1 MRAVHR
7 PQTNPLS
14 PVMLGAASLC
24 LLMAVQIASANPTGG
39 TVASGD
45 ASISTSGTTTTIT
58 QTTQK
63 AIINWHDFSI
73 NPNETTEFVQPSSS
87 AVMLNR
93 VTGGNVSNIMGNLKA
108 NGKIYLINPNGILFG
123 STSVVNVGGLVA
135 STSPITDNEF
145 LNDSIQR
152 FNQSNAGAS
161 IINNGNITIKN
172 AGLAVLVS
180 PTVVNNGVIIAD
192 LGVVSIA
199 SADHFTL
206 DLYGDNLIT
215 LDAGK
220 VLQTDGLVENN
231 GTLQADG
238 GKVYITAQAADDM
251 LENVVNMN
259 GYISAQTVSTQ
270 KGKVVLQGY
279 DNSTINIAGTIDI
292 SGDTGGQLDATAK
305 NINLLDNS
313 LIDASGVYG
322 GGLVNIGGEYQ
333 GGGTLAHADFVTMNS
348 GATINADAIEN
359 GNGGQ
364 IVLWSDLN
372 TDAYGSIF
380 ARGGALSGDG
390 GLIETSSHQVL
401 DTAGITVSASAP
413 NGKNGLWFIDPV
425 TLTIT
430 DALAIGYNAALAGGT
445 DVSISTGD
453 GIEFNNT
460 GTNIV
465 WGTAAD
471 LSIRSN
477 ADGNDIATSPS
488 TITYNGGCGAGL
500 CEITSTG
507 AGNIEFF
514 YNPANAAI
522 PYEFPTAFPKVFTTG
537 TGIFT
542 PYMLINTVA
551 ELNLVGSNA
560 TTVAQNYALNNDLSV
575 GAFTSIGGQGSG
587 LDFSG
592 SFTGSIQGTQYTLS
606 DIVIA
611 GGGTDEVGLFGSAD
625 NATIKDVTVVDST
638 ITGDNEVG
646 AIIGLAQDTALEGNF
661 SVSNNVVM
669 GDVYVGGIAG
679 RGVSIDLDGLF
690 TFTDGAVTGTNFAH
704 GGIFGGIEGAN
715 TLSPGTLLSALDGTV
730 TGDTFVGGLIGA
742 YANGVVW
749 NATGTFENYA
759 TVSGTSEVGGIFGR
773 VEDDI
778 NLNLSNFGNVTSTG
792 PTVGGVIGSMFAG
805 QSSGELRNYGDVTGT
820 VAVGGIVGI
829 NEFGATLLNAL
840 LLGGTITGTSQ
851 VGGIAGNNAGT
862 LDQVAVQSGS
872 ITGTSQVGGIVG
884 LNFFGSV
891 DQVAVQTGTV
901 TGTGTDIGGIV
912 GSNDNG
918 TVTNSS
924 FAGTVSASGASNV
937 GGFVGLNTGGAG
949 LALVIGEVTGG
960 TNAGTVVGN
969 NALGAVVQSVLY
981 DTDINSLSPI
991 GLNNGTVI
999 DVIGGDFK
1007 TLGNLGTFTALG
1019 FSSSIWQAT
1028 SGNYVSLI
1036 WCGSACTT
1044 PIYIP
1049 DLIPHQDEV
1058 ITTQIVN
1065 AENTYK
1071 QEIPVELGILV
1082 DLVLT
1087 YGNDFM
1093 GDLDIQND
1101 PNGMMAS
1108 WFLTNTIILEI
1119 GFLLDEDPDTD
1130 PITIMKEVMEILSE
1144 HFNCE

>member
-1 MRAVHR
+1 MRAVNR
-7 PQTNPLS
+7 PQTTPLS

-161 IINNGNITIKN
+161 IINDGNITIKN

-348 GATINADAIEN
+348 GATINVDALEN

-364 IVLWSDLN
+364 IVLWADN
-372 TDAYGSIF
+372 TTLAHGTLS
-380 ARGGALSGDG
+380 ARGGMLLGDG
-390 GLIETSSHQVL
+390 GMIETSAHYLV
-401 DTAGITVSASAP
+401 DVGGAKVSAGATH
-413 NGKNGLWFIDPV
+413 GAKGLWLTDPLNDDVSDAEAAAYSAALDAGTDV
-425 TLTIT
+425 TIWALDDVTFSNTVTDVSWGVGDGVFNVRSDFDQDGTGTILLNGACVAGVTCLVTTTSGTINYYYNPGVFTVPDLFPSVIVGGAGVFNPYMLVNNAVQLQAIGT
-430 DALAIGYNAALAGGT
+430 DALT
-445 DVSISTGD
+445 
-453 GIEFNNT
+453 
-460 GTNIV
+460 
-465 WGTAAD
+465 
-471 LSIRSN
+471 LSR
-477 ADGNDIATSPS
+477 
-488 TITYNGGCGAGL
+488 L
-500 CEITSTG
+500 
-507 AGNIEFF
+507 
-514 YNPANAAI
+514 
-522 PYEFPTAFPKVFTTG
+522 
-537 TGIFT
+537 
-542 PYMLINTVA
+542 
-551 ELNLVGSNA
+551 
-560 TTVAQNYALNNDLSV
+560 YALNLDIAGI
-575 GAFTSIGGQGSG
+575 GAFVSLGGQGSG
-587 LDFSG
+587 FDFTGTFSG
-592 SFTGSIQGTQYTLS
+592 SVFENDAGTATQYTLS

-625 NATIKDVTVVDST
+625 NATIRDVTVIDST

-646 AIIGLAQDTALEGNF
+646 AIVGLAQDTALEGDF
-661 SVSNNVVM
+661 SVSNNVVT
-669 GDVYVGGIAG
+669 GITNVGGIVGEGNDAF
-679 RGVSIDLDGLF
+679 LDGIF
-690 TFTDGAVTGTNFAH
+690 TFNSGTVTGTGGST
-704 GGIFGGIEGAN
+704 GGIFGTIGNAAS
-715 TLSPGTLLSALDGTV
+715 TLSAGTLLRSLGGTV
-730 TGDTFVGGLIGA
+730 TGTTSTGGLIGL
-742 YANGVVW
+742 YNVGVTSS
-749 NATGTFENYA
+749 ATGTFENYA
-759 TVSGTSEVGGIFGR
+759 TVSGTASVGGVFGNLS
-773 VEDDI
+773 EDI
-778 NLNLSNFGNVTSTG
+778 STNLSNFGNVTGTTTST
-792 PTVGGVIGSMFAG
+792 GGVIGFLLGAAAT
-805 QSSGELRNYGDVTGT
+805 GELRNSGDVTG
-820 VAVGGIVGI
+820 VLDVGGIVGQI
-829 NEFGATLLNAL
+829 TVGASLTTAL
-840 LLGGTITGTSQ
+840 LLEGTVS
-851 VGGIAGNNAGT
+851 
-862 LDQVAVQSGS
+862 
-872 ITGTSQVGGIVG
+872 GTSQVGGIVG
-884 LNFFGSV
+884 LSFGGLTI
-891 DQVAVQTGTV
+891 DQVAVQSGTII
-901 TGTGTDIGGIV
+901 GTGTDIGGIV
-912 GSNDNG
+912 GSNDAL
-918 TVTNSS
+918 VTNAS
-924 FAGTVSASGASNV
+924 FAGTVSAPDASNV
-937 GGFVGLNTGGAG
+937 GGFIGLNTGFVGGA
-949 LALVIGEVTGG
+949 LIIGEVTGG
-960 TNAGTVVGN
+960 TNSGAVIGN
-969 NALGAVVQSVLY
+969 NALGATVQSVLY
-981 DTDINSLSPI
+981 DTNINSLDPI
-991 GLNNGTVI
+991 GLNDGTSI
-999 DVIGGDFK
+999 DVIGGDYT
-1007 TLGNLGTFTALG
+1007 TLGTLSTFTALG
-1019 FSSSIWQAT
+1019 FSPAIWQAT
-1028 SGNYVSLI
+1028 DGNYVSLI
-1036 WCGSACTT
+1036 WCGSECTT
-1044 PIYIP
+1044 ALFIPETIP
-1049 DLIPHQDEV
+1049 DVSEI
-1058 ITTQIVN
+1058 ITQQIVN

-1071 QEIPVELGILV
+1071 QKIPVELGILV